1 MVRKP
6 LITQGYSLA
15 EEVAN
20 SISHGIGLVFGIVGL
35 VLLLVQ
41 AVDTNASATAITS
54 YSLYGGSMIML
65 FLASTLYHAIPHQ
78 RAKQWLKKFDHC
90 AIYLLIAGTYTPFLL
105 VGLNSPLAKGLM
117 IVIWS
122 LALLGILFKL
132 TIAHRFKIL
141 SLVTYLTMGWLSLIV
156 VYQLAVKLA
165 VGGVTLLAVG
175 GVVYSLGV
183 IFYVCKR
190 IPYNHAIWHGFVLGG
205 SVCHFPGDLS
215 VRRPI
220 LIKLPRWRCA
230 YRGYGYLRPGNPT
243 VALRLPWL
251 RYLQS
256 SSPAKAR
263 APQAGSHNALLR
275 VFQRIGQ
282 RFDAQASGIVA
293 HAEDAVRLH
302 IVIHHHLHQQL
313 AIIQLNRRKYRP
325 GAAPV
330 VAHFQLQIFPRFRHP
345 AGGP

>member
-1 MVRKP
+1 
-6 LITQGYSLA
+6 
-15 EEVAN
+15 
-20 SISHGIGLVFGIVGL
+20 
-35 VLLLVQ
+35 
-41 AVDTNASATAITS
+41 
-54 YSLYGGSMIML
+54 
-65 FLASTLYHAIPHQ
+65 
-78 RAKQWLKKFDHC
+78 
-90 AIYLLIAGTYTPFLL
+90 
-105 VGLNSPLAKGLM
+105 M

-205 SVCHFPGDLS
+205 SVCHFRGDLS
-215 VRRPI
+215 VRRPV

-251 RYLQS
+251 RYCSQVARLRRERRKPGVITLYYTS
-256 SSPAKAR
+256 SS
-263 APQAGSHNALLR
+263 
-275 VFQRIGQ
+275 
-282 RFDAQASGIVA
+282 
-293 HAEDAVRLH
+293 E
-302 IVIHHHLHQQL
+302 
-313 AIIQLNRRKYRP
+313 
-325 GAAPV
+325 
-330 VAHFQLQIFPRFRHP
+330 
-345 AGGP
+345 